1 MNVVKGLFGS
11 FESELY
17 PKHEEYQTQSLAP
30 IVNTPAGYPV
40 VALKPPLTSPK
51 GQNYCLL

>member
-40 VALKPPLTSPK
+40 VALKPPL
-51 GQNYCLL
+51 L